1 MKIKKI
7 QFKIINKYDKLVY
20 SEVNNMLEVK
30 LYDLGYCDESEYTRV
45 VCVCRY
51 HDKYVF
57 CYNKKRNG
65 WEIPGG
71 HIESG
76 ETWQEAA
83 KREMYEETG
92 ATKIEVTPV
101 SVYKISTFALL
112 CFCEILE
119 MEKLPEDYEM
129 SKIMFSDDLPNN
141 LTYPDTFKLYF
152 KTVKEKMN
160 L

>member
-1 MKIKKI
+1 
-7 QFKIINKYDKLVY
+7 
-20 SEVNNMLEVK
+20 MLEVK
-30 LYDLGYCDESEYTRV
+30 IFELGHCEESEYTRV

-51 HDKYVF
+51 NGKYVF

-71 HIESG
+71 HIEEG
-76 ETWQEAA
+76 ETWEEAA

-92 ATKIEVTPV
+92 ATKIELKPI
-101 SVYKISTFALL
+101 SVYKISSYGLL

-119 MEKLPEDYEM
+119 MDELPKEYEM
-129 SKIMFSDDLPNN
+129 SKLIFTNDLPDN

-152 KTVKEKMN
+152 ETVKNKLDME
-160 L
+160 